1 MKMSQKIRQV
11 SDLLKLPR
19 VFITVI
25 NEPTYVED
33 IHRLIGEFAQNLPR
47 TKKIHSVDVDLGR
60 LKDNQYF
67 VKKAYQ
73 ILTNPNRPMDADS
86 VQWRVLLVQVLEKKL
101 NTQFQNTAD
110 FKKKIKAFLEGY
122 QVRKK
127 PPAERI
133 KKARKKMKWTQKQLA
148 DHLGYKSHVTVAQ
161 LEKGS
166 RAPAKRVFQWLA
178 EAGM

>member
-11 SDLLKLPR
+11 SDLLKLPGA
-19 VFITVI
+19 FIKVI
-25 NEPTYVED
+25 DEPAFVED
-33 IHRLIGEFAQNLPR
+33 INKLIESYAKKLPI
-47 TKKIHSVDVDLGR
+47 KKIHGVDVDLGR
-60 LKDNQYF
+60 LNDNQYF

-86 VQWRVLLVQVLEKKL
+86 VQWRVFLVQSLEQL
-101 NTQFQNTAD
+101 LHTQFTNTAN

-122 QVRKK
+122 EVRKK

-148 DHLGYKSHVTVAQ
+148 DHLGYKSHVTIAQ
-161 LEKGS
+161 HEKGQ
-166 RAPAKRVFQWLA
+166 RAPAKRVFQWL
-178 EAGM
+178 EEVGM